1 MAKSSIQ
8 MLATAIAK
16 KNNLS
21 NADAIK
27 FVETMFNIIIDELKN
42 SNPVK
47 IKGLGTFKLQSVKPR
62 ESVNVNT
69 GERVLIEGHDKISF
83 TPDQAM
89 KDIVNKPFAQF
100 DTVVLNDGVEFEDEN
115 DQNED
120 NTENDE
126 ECIEEDNVKIPL
138 EKTLKEKSAASS
150 SDTAIDIKENA
161 EICEKSCK
169 ESPILSS
176 AKPSNDNAISKLD
189 KNKDDFSKKDADE
202 ALYNEEKILNDKITS
217 CQNTTESLQ
226 KEDSSVLSDKI
237 IQKVTEEKNKDITA
251 TDNCI
256 EKEEP
261 TDDEREMRS
270 LCCILLI
277 VLIIA
282 IIAFGGYYVKT
293 TFYDQSFKKEIVKD
307 NTIKNIV
314 KPVKF
319 VPKHVDSSSVHR
331 VITSK
336 KKSAKI
342 KKIPEESRY
351 ESLSNDPKIRYGAY
365 NIIGIE
371 KVVVLKSGDS
381 MTKYSRRTL
390 GPDML
395 GYFQVLNGVDEMYEG
410 DTMKVPKVRYRPQY
424 QKKRK
429 ERY

>member
-138 EKTLKEKSAASS
+138 EKTLKEKTAASS

-176 AKPSNDNAISKLD
+176 VEPSNDNTISKLD
-189 KNKDDFSKKDADE
+189 ENKDDFSEKDADKT
-202 ALYNEEKILNDKITS
+202 LYNEEKILNDKITS

-314 KPVKF
+314 KPVKY
-319 VPKHVDSSSVHR
+319 VPKHVDSSLVHR

-336 KKSAKI
+336 KKI
-342 KKIPEESRY
+342 C
-351 ESLSNDPKIRYGAY
+351 
-365 NIIGIE
+365 
-371 KVVVLKSGDS
+371 
-381 MTKYSRRTL
+381 
-390 GPDML
+390 
-395 GYFQVLNGVDEMYEG
+395 
-410 DTMKVPKVRYRPQY
+410 
-424 QKKRK
+424 
-429 ERY
+429 

>member
-8 MLATAIAK
+8 MLAGAIAK

-42 SNPVK
+42 SNSVK

-115 DQNED
+115 DQNKD

-161 EICEKSCK
+161 
-169 ESPILSS
+169 
-176 AKPSNDNAISKLD
+176 ISKLD
-189 KNKDDFSKKDADE
+189 ENKDDFSEKDADKT
-202 ALYNEEKILNDKITS
+202 LYNEEKILNDKITS

-226 KEDSSVLSDKI
+226 KKDSSVLSDKI
-237 IQKVTEEKNKDITA
+237 IQEVTEEKNKDITA

-342 KKIPEESRY
+342 KK
-351 ESLSNDPKIRYGAY
+351 DIRRVE
-365 NIIGIE
+365 I
-371 KVVVLKSGDS
+371 
-381 MTKYSRRTL
+381 
-390 GPDML
+390 
-395 GYFQVLNGVDEMYEG
+395 
-410 DTMKVPKVRYRPQY
+410 
-424 QKKRK
+424 
-429 ERY
+429 

>member
-8 MLATAIAK
+8 MLAGAIAK

-42 SNPVK
+42 SNSVK

-115 DQNED
+115 DQNKD

-161 EICEKSCK
+161 EICEESCK
-169 ESPILSS
+169 ENPILSS
-176 AKPSNDNAISKLD
+176 AEPSNDNAISKLD
-189 KNKDDFSKKDADE
+189 ENKDDFSEKDADKT
-202 ALYNEEKILNDKITS
+202 LYNEEKILNDKITS

-226 KEDSSVLSDKI
+226 KKDSSVLSDKI
-237 IQKVTEEKNKDITA
+237 IQEVTEEKNKDITA

-314 KPVKF
+314 KPVKY
-319 VPKHVDSSSVHR
+319 VPKHVDSSSVRR

-342 KKIPEESRY
+342 KKISEESRY

-410 DTMKVPKVRYRPQY
+410 DTMKVPKVR
-424 QKKRK
+424 
-429 ERY
+429 